1 MSNCEDEDVV
11 CEQPDGACC
20 LNAVNGVQCAED
32 FTLDHCRVLNGV
44 YLGDDSLCTDD
55 VDCSIYF
62 NNEPVGGCC
71 LPNGDC
77 VDDQT
82 FKDCVT
88 QLEGS
93 WLGENEMCDEEVSC
107 HVPTSACCL
116 PAGDCI
122 ETTAENCHALGGNA
136 MGDDITDCQAGL
148 CTEALGSCCTAIGCL
163 NLTETACELRD
174 GTYDPDSDHCLN
186 LDSAFCPSAVG
197 ACCSA
202 SGCSEITPE
211 DCSAEGGNYYGDGVL
226 CSDAEVDCG
235 NAPGAC
241 CVDGDCANIPEESCA
256 DLGGQFY
263 GANVLCDSPQ
273 VMCEQA
279 PIGACC
285 GAEDMA
291 PCEDIDREKCLDNG
305 GQWYDGVSCDDPSEI
320 FECPVQVGCCL
331 EQGDCIEV
339 EQGRCEALGGTVAGD
354 SCETDEGPVTCPD
367 LTGPRAGVA
376 CPTVP
381 ALTWAKRPVRTS
393 TASGWARTSLV
404 LKMPVQPV
412 PTAPGTSSQLEM
424 IFTTLV
430 ILMSCLPFPYYG
442 LITTVY
448 LPPLLCLNGWL
459 QTNLHPLLENIIF
472 KMIRRLCFRPQIKR
486 PLTGTVR
493 VN

>member
-1 MSNCEDEDVV
+1 MVPTPTSSASGGLLLARRLPRPFESDCLANDGNQFISTSLCEEITDSNGMCVFTEPAACCVGDKCENLFEADCAEAGVVIGGDCDDTDLLACPVVAEETVACCVGDQCGKDLTEEDCIDQNGTPIGGACDDANLESCPVTQEPIGACCNHEGCADLSQEDCEAVDGNVLLSVLCAEIPLTDDGQCILATESACCLPAGDCINANPARCHRVQGTVLEGNCEDEDVV

-122 ETTAENCHALGGNA
+122 ETTAEGCHALGGNA

-174 GTYDPDSDHCLN
+174 GTFDPDSDHCLN
-186 LDSAFCPSAVG
+186 LDSAFLSLR
-197 ACCSA
+197 
-202 SGCSEITPE
+202 
-211 DCSAEGGNYYGDGVL
+211 GGRL
-226 CSDAEVDCG
+226 
-235 NAPGAC
+235 
-241 CVDGDCANIPEESCA
+241 
-256 DLGGQFY
+256 LQRF
-263 GANVLCDSPQ
+263 
-273 VMCEQA
+273 
-279 PIGACC
+279 
-285 GAEDMA
+285 
-291 PCEDIDREKCLDNG
+291 
-305 GQWYDGVSCDDPSEI
+305 
-320 FECPVQVGCCL
+320 
-331 EQGDCIEV
+331 
-339 EQGRCEALGGTVAGD
+339 
-354 SCETDEGPVTCPD
+354 
-367 LTGPRAGVA
+367 
-376 CPTVP
+376 
-381 ALTWAKRPVRTS
+381 
-393 TASGWARTSLV
+393 
-404 LKMPVQPV
+404 
-412 PTAPGTSSQLEM
+412 
-424 IFTTLV
+424 
-430 ILMSCLPFPYYG
+430 G
-442 LITTVY
+442 LLRDY
-448 LPPLLCLNGWL
+448 A
-459 QTNLHPLLENIIF
+459 
-472 KMIRRLCFRPQIKR
+472 RRLLR
-486 PLTGTVR
+486 
-493 VN
+493 